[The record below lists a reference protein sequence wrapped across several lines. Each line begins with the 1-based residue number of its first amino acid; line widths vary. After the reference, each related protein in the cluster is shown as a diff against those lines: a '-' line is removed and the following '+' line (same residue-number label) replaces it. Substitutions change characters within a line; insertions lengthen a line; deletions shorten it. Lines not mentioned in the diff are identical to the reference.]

1 MAQENSET
9 FEALKKELPHGFSTL
24 IVKRLADRGIEV
36 TARNVQYVAK
46 GQSSNPEIES
56 EILKLL
62 DEKIESKF
70 ENEVKKR
77 LEKLK

>member
-1 MAQENSET
+1 MAKENSDT
-9 FEALKKELPHGFSTL
+9 FQQLKKELPHGFSTI
-24 IVKRLADRGIEV
+24 IVQRLADRGIEV

-46 GQSSNPEIES
+46 GQSSNPEIEA

-70 ENEVKKR
+70 ENELKKR
-77 LEKLK
+77 LDKLK